1 MKRQQADKAPHA
13 GKREKGPKAW
23 NPKGLRDATGFL
35 RLLLDEIDGFA
46 KALQERG
53 VESITLEVGHGAES
67 YDLAARS
74 LNAWVKG
81 VREAVLEKSRPKN
94 GEQ

>member
-1 MKRQQADKAPHA
+1 MELPLDKIRAQAIIATMKRQQADKAPHA

-46 KALQERG
+46 SGRQKAAA
-53 VESITLEVGHGAES
+53 HGKQS
-67 YDLAARS
+67 
-74 LNAWVKG
+74 
-81 VREAVLEKSRPKN
+81 SRPW
-94 GEQ
+94 GSSPRHGRSCLPRR